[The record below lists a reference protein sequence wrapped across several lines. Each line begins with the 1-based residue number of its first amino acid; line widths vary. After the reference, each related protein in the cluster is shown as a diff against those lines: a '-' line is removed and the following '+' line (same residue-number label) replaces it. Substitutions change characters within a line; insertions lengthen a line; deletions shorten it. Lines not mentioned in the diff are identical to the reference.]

1 MGRRV
6 WRNAAGLGLAVAVSG
21 ASFGVLAVASG
32 ISVVMTCA
40 LSLAVFA
47 GGSQFAALGVATGGG
62 SAAAAIGAG
71 LLLNGRF
78 VPFGLAVAPLLRGPL
93 ASRALAAHLLVDET
107 AAMALAA
114 PDLVAGRRTYW
125 ITGATLYGAWNLAT
139 LGGALAGSA
148 IPDPGALGLDAAFP
162 AGFLALLAPLL
173 RDARSRAAA
182 VGGGLVVL
190 VLTPVAPPGVA
201 ILASAV
207 GALAGLAVRAPTS
220 GPARTDA
227 EVPAP

>member
-1 MGRRV
+1 MRL
-6 WRNAAGLGLAVAVSG
+6 WRNAIGLGLAVAVSG

-32 ISVVMTCA
+32 VPVALTCA

-47 GGSQFAALGVATGGG
+47 GGSQFAALGVVTGGG

-71 LLLNGRF
+71 LLLNARF

-93 ASRALAAHLLVDET
+93 ASRALAAQLLVDET

-114 PDLVAGRRTYW
+114 SAALGPRTYW
-125 ITGATLYGAWNLAT
+125 ITGATLYVAWNLAT
-139 LGGALAGSA
+139 LVGALAGSA

-173 RDARSRAAA
+173 RGARGRAAA
-182 VGGGLVVL
+182 VGGGLVAL

-201 ILASAV
+201 ILASAL
-207 GALAGLAVRAPTS
+207 GALAGLAVRARTA
-220 GPARTDA
+220 GEARTEA
-227 EVPAP
+227 EVTAP